1 MIDVDETRNKR
12 CQPLLEL
19 VISGRHRGHSLWLL
33 TQSYTAVPNNIRRQA
48 KMLYVWYPKN
58 RTDLNTIHEENDVVG
73 PVELARVKAQLTQ
86 GKHTCLIMR
95 MEHPRAYMIR

>member
-1 MIDVDETRNKR
+1 MKLSIS

-19 VISGRHRGHSLWLL
+19 AILGRHRQYSVWLL
-33 TQSYTAVPNNIRRQA
+33 TQSYTAVPNNVRRQA

-58 RTDLNTIHEENDVVG
+58 RTDLNTIHEEKDIIG
-73 PVELARVKAQLTQ
+73 LWELARVKAQLKQ

-95 MEHPRAYMIR
+95 MKHPEAYMIR